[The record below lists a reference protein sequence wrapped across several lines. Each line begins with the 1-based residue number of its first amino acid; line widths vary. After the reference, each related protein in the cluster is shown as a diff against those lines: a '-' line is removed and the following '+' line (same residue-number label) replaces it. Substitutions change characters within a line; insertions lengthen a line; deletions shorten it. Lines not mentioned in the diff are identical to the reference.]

1 MNGAFGS
8 LYTQGLQTG
17 EDANPDRI
25 KVVVTLKHV
34 FRLNFLRSMGGCA
47 CTHCV
52 D

>member
-34 FRLNFLRSMGGCA
+34 FEQAPEFPAGRGRGCD
-47 CTHCV
+47 CTR
-52 D
+52 